1 MYNNFLSKVFMYM
14 CIGLII
20 TFATGFLI
28 YNNEYLLTKIFT
40 TNLYWFLLIAEVVI
54 GLILSARIYKLK
66 TTTATI
72 LYFAYAILTGASF
85 SVLFLAYNLD
95 SIIFVFLAT
104 AIVFGIFAMIGKNT
118 KVDLR
123 GLGTYLIMGIVAV
136 IILEII
142 NMFVLNHTLDIV
154 TCIIAI
160 VIFMA
165 YIAYDTQ
172 MVVRIGN
179 SVNVPMESLA
189 LIGAFSLYLDFLN
202 LFLRLLELFGKEK

>member
-14 CIGLII
+14 CIGLIV
-20 TFATGFLI
+20 TFSTGFLI

-40 TNLYWFLLIAEVVI
+40 TNIYWVLVIAEIGI
-54 GLILSARIYKLK
+54 GLFLSARIYKLK
-66 TTTATI
+66 AVTATI
-72 LYFAYAILTGASF
+72 LYFAYAILTGATF
-85 SVLFLAYNLD
+85 SSLFLVYNLS

-104 AIVFGIFAMIGKNT
+104 AIVFGIFAVIGKST

-123 GLGTYLIMGIVAV
+123 GMGTYLIMGLVAV
-136 IILEII
+136 IIIEII
-142 NMFVLNHTLDIV
+142 NMFILNSTLDIV
-154 TCIIAI
+154 TCVIAI
-160 VIFMA
+160 IIFMA

-202 LFLRLLELFGKEK
+202 LFLRLLRLFGKEE